1 MEMKE
6 VWERAAIPIK
16 ADSNCLN
23 DIKKL
28 HGSWKAI
35 LKIPVDKRKKRFCLI

>member
-6 VWERAAIPIK
+6 IWERAAIPIK
-16 ADSNCLN
+16 ADSNSLN

-35 LKIPVDKRKKRFCLI
+35 LEIPVDKRKKILP